1 MILLDWQVA
10 FTYKEYH
17 VDKQRQQITIVFVA
31 LVVVLALTAIV
42 APTANHVLNQLL
54 PALMLILGYYFGQ
67 KR

>member
-1 MILLDWQVA
+1 M
-10 FTYKEYH
+10 E
-17 VDKQRQQITIVFVA
+17 KQRQQITIVFVA
-31 LVVVLALTAIV
+31 LIVILALTAIV

>member
-1 MILLDWQVA
+1 MMLLDRQVS

-17 VDKQRQQITIVFVA
+17 MEKQRQQITIVFVA
-31 LVVVLALTAIV
+31 LIVILALTAIV